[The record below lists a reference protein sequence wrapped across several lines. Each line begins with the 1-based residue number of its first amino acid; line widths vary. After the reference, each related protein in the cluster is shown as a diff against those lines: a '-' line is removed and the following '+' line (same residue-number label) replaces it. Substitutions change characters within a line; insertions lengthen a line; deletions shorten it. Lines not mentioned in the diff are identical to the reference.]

1 MARVAQLVEH
11 QIVDLRVAG
20 SCPVSCPKSNRQAES
35 PAVFCFSGV
44 GMTDKAL
51 QEQYLRRILN
61 SKVYDVAIESP
72 LDEAVA
78 LSRKLGNRFLLKRED
93 LQGVHSFKIR
103 GAYNKMSQLPR
114 AALEKGV
121 LAASAGNHA
130 QGVALSAKRLGCK
143 ATIVMPVTTPEI
155 KIASVRSH
163 GASIVLS
170 GDSYSD
176 AAATA
181 ARLVK
186 EKDYTFIPPYDDP
199 EVIAGQGTVAM
210 EILRQRPD
218 NLDAVFVPIGGGGFA
233 AGVAVYV
240 KAVRPS
246 VKVYGVEPVDSDCMD
261 RSIKARRRVEM
272 SEVGLFADGVAVKK
286 PGKITFDL
294 CRRFL
299 DGIVRVSTD
308 ETCAAI
314 KDIFEATRAICEPAG
329 ALALAAAKQ
338 LAAKTG
344 AKGET
349 YACIISGANM
359 NFDRIR
365 FVSEQTEIGERRE
378 AILECRIPEVR
389 GAFKN
394 FIRKIGKR
402 NVTEFNYRYF
412 DPDRAYVFVG
422 LSVSDREE
430 TRRIVE
436 QLTAAKIGTIDL
448 SDDELA
454 KEHIRHM
461 VGGHTRG
468 LHDEVVY
475 SVEFPERPGA
485 LMDFLEAISGR
496 WNITLFHYRN
506 HGADYGKVLVGLQVP
521 SAERKAFNTALDEL
535 GFVYRDVS
543 RNPAYRL
550 FLGNRD

>member
-1 MARVAQLVEH
+1 M
-11 QIVDLRVAG
+11 
-20 SCPVSCPKSNRQAES
+20 N
-35 PAVFCFSGV
+35 
-44 GMTDKAL
+44 DKTL
-51 QEQYLRRILN
+51 QEQYLRSILN
-61 SKVYDVAIESP
+61 SKVYDVAIGSP
-72 LDEAVA
+72 LEEASA
-78 LSRKLGNRFLLKRED
+78 LSKKLGNHFLLKRED
-93 LQGVHSFKIR
+93 LQKVHSFKIR
-103 GAYNKMSQLPR
+103 GAYNNMSQLPR

-130 QGVALSAKRLGCK
+130 QGVALSARALGCQ

-155 KIASVRSH
+155 KIASVKSY
-163 GASIVLS
+163 GASIVLA

-176 AAATA
+176 AAASA

-186 EKDYTFIPPYDDP
+186 EKGMTFIPPYDDP

-218 NLDAVFVPIGGGGFA
+218 KLDAIFVPVGGGGFA

-261 RSIKARRRVEM
+261 RSIKAGRRVELP
-272 SEVGLFADGVAVKK
+272 EVGLFADGVAVKK

-299 DGIVRVSTD
+299 DGIIRVSTD

-329 ALALAAAKQ
+329 ALALAAAKKH
-338 LAAKTG
+338 AARKG
-344 AKGET
+344 AQNET

-365 FVSEQTEIGERRE
+365 FVSEQTEIGEQRE
-378 AILECRIPEVR
+378 AILECRIPEVK
-389 GAFKN
+389 GAFKT

-412 DPDRAYVFVG
+412 DPDKAYVFVG
-422 LSVSDREE
+422 LAVADREE
-430 TRRIVE
+430 TKQIVA

-468 LHDEVVY
+468 IHDEVVY
-475 SVEFPERPGA
+475 TFEFPERPGA
-485 LMDFLEAISGR
+485 LMDFLEAISNS

-506 HGADYGKVLVGLQVP
+506 HGADHGKVLVGLQVP
-521 SAERKAFNTALDEL
+521 KKERPAFQRVLRKL
-535 GFVYRDVS
+535 GYVFRDVS
-543 RNPAYRL
+543 QNPAYRL

>member
-1 MARVAQLVEH
+1 
-11 QIVDLRVAG
+11 
-20 SCPVSCPKSNRQAES
+20 
-35 PAVFCFSGV
+35 
-44 GMTDKAL
+44 MTDKAL
-51 QEQYLRRILN
+51 LEQYLRRILN
-61 SKVYDVAIESP
+61 SNVYDVAIESP
-72 LDEAVA
+72 LEEAVA
-78 LSRKLGNRFLLKRED
+78 LSAKRGNTFLLKRED
-93 LQGVHSFKIR
+93 LQCVHSFKLR
-103 GAYNKMSQLPR
+103 GAYNKMSRLSVD
-114 AALEKGV
+114 ALQKGV

-130 QGVALSAKRLGCK
+130 QGVALSARKLGCK

-155 KIASVRSH
+155 KIASVKSL
-163 GASIVLS
+163 GASIVLA

-176 AAATA
+176 AAAEA

-186 EKDYTFIPPYDDP
+186 EQAFTFIPPYDDP
-199 EVIAGQGTVAM
+199 DVIAGQGTVAM
-210 EILRQRPD
+210 EILRQRPGK
-218 NLDAVFVPIGGGGFA
+218 LDAVFVPVGGGGFA
-233 AGVAVYV
+233 AGVAVYI

-261 RSIKARRRVEM
+261 RSIKAGRRVEL

-286 PGKITFDL
+286 PGKITYDL

-299 DGIVRVSTD
+299 DGIVRVTTD

-338 LAAKTG
+338 YAAKKG
-344 AKGET
+344 AQGET

-365 FVSEQTEIGERRE
+365 FVCEQTEIGERRE
-378 AILECRIPEVR
+378 AILECRIPEER
-389 GAFKN
+389 GAFKA
-394 FIRKIGKR
+394 FIRHLGKR

-412 DPDRAYVFVG
+412 DPDKAYVFVG
-422 LSVSDREE
+422 LSVADRSE
-430 TRRIVE
+430 TRQVIQ
-436 QLTAAKIGTIDL
+436 QLANARIGTIDL
-448 SDDELA
+448 SEDALA

-468 LHDEVVY
+468 IHDEVVY
-475 SVEFPERPGA
+475 TFEFPERPGA
-485 LMDFLEAISGR
+485 LADFLEAISNS

-506 HGADYGKVLVGLQVP
+506 HGADHGKVLVGLQVP
-521 SAERKAFNTALDEL
+521 KKERAAFTRTLRALGYVFKE
-535 GFVYRDVS
+535 VS
-543 RNPAYRL
+543 SNPAYRL

>member
-1 MARVAQLVEH
+1 MN
-11 QIVDLRVAG
+11 D
-20 SCPVSCPKSNRQAES
+20 KS
-35 PAVFCFSGV
+35 
-44 GMTDKAL
+44 L

-72 LDEAVA
+72 LEEAAA
-78 LSRKLGNRFLLKRED
+78 LSRKLGSHFLLKRED

-103 GAYNKMSQLPR
+103 GAYNKMAQLPR

-130 QGVALSAKRLGCK
+130 QGVALSAKALGCR

-155 KIASVRSH
+155 KIASVKGY
-163 GASIVLS
+163 GASIVLA

-176 AAATA
+176 AAAEA

-199 EVIAGQGTVAM
+199 DVIAGQGTVAM
-210 EILRQRPD
+210 EILRQRPGA
-218 NLDAVFVPIGGGGFA
+218 LDAVFVPVGGGGFA
-233 AGVAVYV
+233 AGVAVYL
-240 KAVRPS
+240 KAVRPE
-246 VKVYGVEPVDSDCMD
+246 VKVFGVEPVDSDCMD
-261 RSIKARRRVEM
+261 RSIKAGRRVEL

-338 LAAKTG
+338 HAARKG
-344 AKGET
+344 ARGET
-349 YACIISGANM
+349 YACIVSGANM

-365 FVSEQTEIGERRE
+365 FVSEQTEIGEKRE
-378 AILECRIPEVR
+378 AILECRIPEER
-389 GAFKN
+389 GAFKA

-402 NVTEFNYRYF
+402 SVTEFNYRYF
-412 DPDRAYVFVG
+412 DPDKAYVFVG
-422 LSVSDREE
+422 LSVADRAE
-430 TRRIVE
+430 TTRIVA
-436 QLTAAKIGTIDL
+436 QLAAAKIGTIDL
-448 SDDELA
+448 SDDALA

-468 LHDEVVY
+468 IHDEVVY
-475 SVEFPERPGA
+475 TFEFPERPGA
-485 LMDFLEAISGR
+485 LMDFLEAISNR

-506 HGADYGKVLVGLQVP
+506 HGADHGKVLVGLQVP
-521 SAERKAFNTALDEL
+521 AAERTAFTAALKKL
-535 GFVYRDVS
+535 GYAFRDVS

>member
-1 MARVAQLVEH
+1 
-11 QIVDLRVAG
+11 
-20 SCPVSCPKSNRQAES
+20 
-35 PAVFCFSGV
+35 
-44 GMTDKAL
+44 MTDKAL
-51 QEQYLRRILN
+51 QELYLRKVLN

-72 LDEAVA
+72 LEEATA
-78 LSRKLGNRFLLKRED
+78 LSSKLGCHFLLKRED
-93 LQGVHSFKIR
+93 LQSVHSFKIR
-103 GAYNKMSQLPR
+103 GAYNKMAQLPR

-130 QGVALSAKRLGCK
+130 QGVALSARRLGCK

-155 KIASVRSH
+155 KIASVKSL

-176 AAATA
+176 AAAEA

-186 EKDYTFIPPYDDP
+186 EKAYTFIPPYDDP
-199 EVIAGQGTVAM
+199 DVIAGQGSVAM

-233 AGVAVYV
+233 AGVAVYI

-246 VKVYGVEPVDSDCMD
+246 VKVYGVEPIDSDCMD
-261 RSIKARRRVEM
+261 RSIKAGKRIEM

-299 DGIVRVSTD
+299 DGIIRVSTD

-329 ALALAAAKQ
+329 ALALAAAKK
-338 LAAKTG
+338 LAQEKG
-344 AKGET
+344 AKDET

-365 FVSEQTEIGERRE
+365 FVSEQTEIGEKRE

-389 GAFKN
+389 GAFKT

-412 DPDRAYVFVG
+412 DPEMAYIFVG
-422 LSVSDREE
+422 LSVADRQE
-430 TRRIVE
+430 TKQIVS

-448 SDDELA
+448 SEDELA

-461 VGGHTRG
+461 VGGHTRNI
-468 LHDEVVY
+468 HDEVVY
-475 SVEFPERPGA
+475 TFEFPERPGA
-485 LMDFLEAISGR
+485 LADFLEAISGH

-506 HGADYGKVLVGLQVP
+506 HGADHGKVLVGLQVP
-521 SAERKAFNTALDEL
+521 KKERSDFTRTIRAL
-535 GFVYRDVS
+535 GYVFKDVS
-543 RNPAYRL
+543 SNPAYRL

>member
-1 MARVAQLVEH
+1 MN
-11 QIVDLRVAG
+11 D
-20 SCPVSCPKSNRQAES
+20 KS
-35 PAVFCFSGV
+35 
-44 GMTDKAL
+44 L

-72 LDEAVA
+72 LEEAVA
-78 LSRKLGNRFLLKRED
+78 LSRKLGNHFLLKRED
-93 LQGVHSFKIR
+93 LQSVHSFKIR

-130 QGVALSAKRLGCK
+130 QGVALSAKVLGCK

-155 KIASVRSH
+155 KIASVKGY
-163 GASIVLS
+163 GASIVLA

-176 AAATA
+176 TAAVA
-181 ARLVK
+181 ARLVA

-210 EILRQRPD
+210 EILRQRPGA
-218 NLDAVFVPIGGGGFA
+218 LDAVFVPVGGGGFA
-233 AGVAVYV
+233 AGVAVYL

-246 VKVYGVEPVDSDCMD
+246 VKVFGVEPVDSDCMD
-261 RSIKARRRVEM
+261 RSIKAGRRVEL

-299 DGIVRVSTD
+299 DGIIRVSTD

-338 LAAKTG
+338 YAAR
-344 AKGET
+344 KGTKDET

-365 FVSEQTEIGERRE
+365 FVSEQTEIGEKRE
-378 AILECRIPEVR
+378 AILECRIPEER
-389 GAFKN
+389 GAFKS

-412 DPDRAYVFVG
+412 DPDKAYVFVG
-422 LSVSDREE
+422 LSVADRAE
-430 TRRIVE
+430 TTRIVA
-436 QLTAAKIGTIDL
+436 QLTAARIGTIDL

-468 LHDEVVY
+468 IHDEVVY
-475 SVEFPERPGA
+475 TFEFPERPGA
-485 LMDFLEAISGR
+485 LMDFLEAISNR

-506 HGADYGKVLVGLQVP
+506 HGADHGKVLVGLQVP
-521 SAERKAFNTALDEL
+521 TSERTAFTAALKEL
-535 GFVYRDVS
+535 GYAFRDVS